1 MDELR
6 RRLKDFLKGELGIKP
21 KKMEL
26 YEQAFRHRSYVHE
39 QNRPVTESNERM
51 EFLGDS
57 VLGLALVDYLCTTHK
72 DLEEGDMSKMK
83 AQLGSRQTLAEV
95 GRRLGLGD
103 YLVMGR
109 GEEIAGSQHL
119 PSLVSNAYEA
129 LVGALYLDRGYH
141 EAAEFVIRSLE
152 PEFGKDLL
160 TADYKSG
167 LQEFAQRRFRTS
179 PNYQVVRAYGP
190 EHHKTF
196 EILARL
202 NGKVY
207 GRGRGH
213 SKKDAEQD
221 AARHALKRFGVNQPS
236 HEEPRRPAMVP
247 GAPPKRRWFW
257 PFGGRS

>member
-1 MDELR
+1 MR
-6 RRLKDFLKGELGIKP
+6 KRLKAFLKGKLGIKP
-21 KKMEL
+21 RSMEL

-57 VLGLALVDYLCTTHK
+57 VLGLALVEYLCATHK

-95 GRRLGLGD
+95 GRRLELGD

-119 PSLVSNAYEA
+119 PSLVSNAFEA
-129 LVGALYLDRGYH
+129 LVGALYLDRGYRD
-141 EAAEFVIRSLE
+141 AADFVIRCLQ

-179 PNYQVVRAYGP
+179 PSYQVVRAYGP
-190 EHHKTF
+190 EHSKTF

-236 HEEPRRPAMVP
+236 KDHPGYQAPLSPQPA
-247 GAPPKRRWFW
+247 KRRWFW